1 MKSASS
7 RTWNRW
13 SALAGAALWA
23 ALCFAARRAHLP
35 FGPIELMLLLAI
47 LVIVPL
53 GLALLKQQSPA
64 GESST
69 LLPIFF
75 QPIAAAFAVISF
87 FLAPGR
93 LAASFTLPWLA
104 FAVLVALP
112 GWTRA
117 FSRPSFPYIA
127 FQFARL
133 NLLIAAAWL
142 IASRA
147 GWRPLG
153 TQEPI
158 VLLTAV
164 HFHFTGFATAILAG
178 TVLASHR
185 GRARSSRWMAA
196 TAATIIFAP
205 YLIAA
210 GFVLSPLLKVVGVAA
225 LSLALFIFAGV
236 QFTDARSFL
245 NPTARRFTRISSTFI
260 FLGMALALMY
270 SVGEFLQRDWL
281 TIPRMASTHGL
292 LNGAGFVLT
301 GLLGW
306 LIEIEERE
314 SLRTHDTAADQF
326 PFHTLPSADFHDCI
340 RL

>member
-1 MKSASS
+1 MKSAKST
-7 RTWNRW
+7 TWNRW

-23 ALCFAARRAHLP
+23 SLCFAARRAHLP
-35 FGPIELMLLLAI
+35 FGPIELMLILALL
-47 LVIVPL
+47 VMVPL
-53 GLALLKQQSPA
+53 GLALLNRQSPA
-64 GESST
+64 GETAT
-69 LLPIFF
+69 LLPIVF
-75 QPIAAAFAVISF
+75 QPIAAAFGVISF

-104 FAVLVALP
+104 LAALVALP
-112 GWTRA
+112 GWRHL
-117 FSRPSFPYIA
+117 FSRTSLPKAA

-133 NLLIAAAWL
+133 NLMIAGAWL
-142 IASRA
+142 FASRA

-178 TVLASHR
+178 TVLRSHELTPQR
-185 GRARSSRWMAA
+185 SRWLPASV
-196 TAATIIFAP
+196 ATIIFAP

-225 LSLALFIFAGV
+225 LSLALSIFAGV

-245 NPTARRFTRISSTFI
+245 SLTARRFTRISSTFI
-260 FLGMALALMY
+260 FLGMALALTY

-306 LIEIEERE
+306 LIETEERE
-314 SLRTHDTAADQF
+314 SLRTHDTAADQL
-326 PFHTLPSADFHDCI
+326 PFHSLPSADFHDCI

>member
-7 RTWNRW
+7 TTWNRW

-35 FGPIELMLLLAI
+35 FGPIELMLLLAL
-47 LVIVPL
+47 LVMVPL

-64 GESST
+64 GESSI
-69 LLPIFF
+69 LVPIF

-87 FLAPGR
+87 FLAPGG

-104 FAVLVALP
+104 FAVLVALS
-112 GWTRA
+112 GWTRV

-127 FQFARL
+127 FRFARL
-133 NLLIAAAWL
+133 NLVIAAAWL
-142 IASRA
+142 VASRA
-147 GWRPLG
+147 GWRLLG

-178 TVLASHR
+178 TVLDAHR

-196 TAATIIFAP
+196 TVATIVFAP

-225 LSLALFIFAGV
+225 LSLALSIFAEV

-245 NPTARRFTRISSTFI
+245 SLTARRFTRISSTFI
-260 FLGMALALMY
+260 FLGMALALTY

-306 LIEIEERE
+306 LIETEERE

-326 PFHTLPSADFHDCI
+326 PFHSLPSADFHDCI